1 MTMDDG
7 DYSDFSDPEDL
18 TILEQL
24 LQQVDSQLPDD
35 ETRSFAIADIE
46 DIEAPIG
53 LRLPAS
59 QTRQYET
66 SSGKILPRPK
76 DTL

>member
-1 MTMDDG
+1 MTMDG

-18 TILEQL
+18 SIIEQL
-24 LQQVDSQLPDD
+24 LEQVDSQHPDE

-46 DIEAPIG
+46 DIETPVG

-59 QTRQYET
+59 QTRQYQT
-66 SSGKILPRPK
+66 QSGKMTPNHTS
-76 DTL
+76 TL